1 MDQHFAVEGTRLR
14 PLETFG
20 LFSASVDSSFLE
32 NDCSSA
38 DPVAA
43 AALLVDGTSTGST
56 ARFFL
61 SRDSGGLL
69 AQSKN
74 MTESVTRFM

>member
-43 AALLVDGTSTGST
+43 ALLVDGTSTGST